1 MKSLVLD
8 TLFENLSLGLL
19 EDHEVRALLYTHCR
33 RRNAKIVLA
42 QLQELLRNLN
52 WDLEYLDELI
62 VNRGPGS
69 YTGVRIAL
77 SVVRTIAQVLKLPI
91 RCVTSLE
98 VMAFQVSPRL
108 KPFPVM
114 LNCTRQEVFWAWFE
128 FNEKGF
134 PEMTSEIELAVL
146 KDLPNVV
153 LESPVHMLQLGQRR
167 DLELNKLEKLFL
179 HYPVPDAWM
188 VHQAVHLGQ
197 VKALPIEQVQPLYI
211 KKDVQIKSLIR
222 E

>member
-52 WDLEYLDELI
+52 WDLENLDELI

-134 PEMTSEIELAVL
+134 PEMTSEIELVLL
-146 KDLPNVV
+146 KDLPNAV
-153 LESPVHMLQLGQRR
+153 LESPAHILQLGQRR
-167 DLELNKLEKLFL
+167 DPELNKLEKLFL

-188 VHQAVHLGQ
+188 IHQAVHLGQ

-211 KKDVQIKSLIR
+211 KKDVQTKSLIR
-222 E
+222 

>member
-52 WDLEYLDELI
+52 WDLENLDELI

-108 KPFPVM
+108 RPFPVM
-114 LNCTRQEVFWAWFE
+114 LNCTRQEVFWAWFT
-128 FNEKGF
+128 FNEKGV
-134 PEMTSEIELAVL
+134 PEMTSEIELVVI
-146 KDLPNVV
+146 KDLPNAV
-153 LESPVHMLQLGQRR
+153 LESPAHILQLGQRR
-167 DLELNKLEKLFL
+167 DPELNKLEKLFL

-188 VHQAVHLGQ
+188 IHQAVHLGQ

-211 KKDVQIKSLIR
+211 KKDVQTKSLIR
-222 E
+222 

>member
-134 PEMTSEIELAVL
+134 PEMTSEIELTVL

-222 E
+222 

>member
-52 WDLEYLDELI
+52 WDLENLDELI

-114 LNCTRQEVFWAWFE
+114 LNCTRQEVFWAWFQ
-128 FNEKGF
+128 FNEKGV
-134 PEMTSEIELAVL
+134 PEMTSEIELVVL
-146 KDLPNVV
+146 KDLPNAV
-153 LESPVHMLQLGQRR
+153 LESPAHILQLGQRR
-167 DLELNKLEKLFL
+167 DPELNKLEKLFL

-188 VHQAVHLGQ
+188 IHQAVHLGQ

-211 KKDVQIKSLIR
+211 KKDVQTKSLIR
-222 E
+222 

>member
-52 WDLEYLDELI
+52 WDLENIDELI

-114 LNCTRQEVFWAWFE
+114 LNCTRQEIFWAWFE

-134 PEMTSEIELAVL
+134 PEMTSEIELVVL
-146 KDLPNVV
+146 KDLPNAV
-153 LESPVHMLQLGQRR
+153 LESPAHILQLGQRR
-167 DLELNKLEKLFL
+167 DPELNKLEKLFL

-188 VHQAVHLGQ
+188 IHQAVHLGQ

-211 KKDVQIKSLIR
+211 KKDVQTKSLIR
-222 E
+222 

>member
-128 FNEKGF
+128 FNEKGV
-134 PEMTSEIELAVL
+134 PEMTSEIELVVL
-146 KDLPNVV
+146 KDLPNAV
-153 LESPVHMLQLGQRR
+153 LESPAHILQLGQRR
-167 DLELNKLEKLFL
+167 DPELNKLEKLFL

-188 VHQAVHLGQ
+188 IHQAVHLGQ

-211 KKDVQIKSLIR
+211 KKDVQTKSLIR
-222 E
+222 

>member
-134 PEMTSEIELAVL
+134 PEMTSEIELVVL
-146 KDLPNVV
+146 KDLPKAV
-153 LESPVHMLQLGQRR
+153 LESPAHILQLGQRR
-167 DLELNKLEKLFL
+167 DPELNKLEKLFL

-188 VHQAVHLGQ
+188 IHQAVHLGQ

-211 KKDVQIKSLIR
+211 KKDVQTKSLIR
-222 E
+222 

>member
-8 TLFENLSLGLL
+8 TLFENLSLGLF

-128 FNEKGF
+128 FNEKGV
-134 PEMTSEIELAVL
+134 PEMTSEIELVVL
-146 KDLPNVV
+146 KDLPNAV
-153 LESPVHMLQLGQRR
+153 LESPAHILQLGQRR
-167 DLELNKLEKLFL
+167 DPELNKLEKLFL

-188 VHQAVHLGQ
+188 IHQAVHLGQ

-211 KKDVQIKSLIR
+211 KKDVQTKRLIR
-222 E
+222 

>member
-52 WDLEYLDELI
+52 WDLENLDELI

-134 PEMTSEIELAVL
+134 PEMTSEIELVVI
-146 KDLPNVV
+146 KDLPNAV
-153 LESPVHMLQLGQRR
+153 LESPAHILQLGQRR
-167 DLELNKLEKLFL
+167 DPELNKLEKLFL

-188 VHQAVHLGQ
+188 IHQAVHLGQ

-211 KKDVQIKSLIR
+211 KKDVQTKSLIR
-222 E
+222 

>member
-52 WDLEYLDELI
+52 WDLENLDELI

-134 PEMTSEIELAVL
+134 PEMTSEIELVVL
-146 KDLPNVV
+146 KDLPNAV
-153 LESPVHMLQLGQRR
+153 LESPAHILQLGQRR
-167 DLELNKLEKLFL
+167 DPELNKLEKLFL

-188 VHQAVHLGQ
+188 IHQAVHLGQ

-211 KKDVQIKSLIR
+211 KKDVQTKRLIR
-222 E
+222 

>member
-1 MKSLVLD
+1 MLD

-19 EDHEVRALLYTHCR
+19 EDREVRALLYTHCS
-33 RRNAKIVLA
+33 RRNAKIILA

-52 WDLEYLDELI
+52 WDLEYFDELI

-128 FNEKGF
+128 INEKGV
-134 PEMTSEIELAVL
+134 PEMTSEIELVVL
-146 KDLPNVV
+146 KDLPNAV

-167 DLELNKLEKLFL
+167 DPELNKLEKLFL

-188 VHQAVHLGQ
+188 IHQAVHLGQ

-211 KKDVQIKSLIR
+211 KKDLQTKSLIR
-222 E
+222 

>member
-52 WDLEYLDELI
+52 WDLENIDELI

-134 PEMTSEIELAVL
+134 PEMTSEIELVVL
-146 KDLPNVV
+146 KDLPNAV
-153 LESPVHMLQLGQRR
+153 LESPAHILQLGQRR
-167 DLELNKLEKLFL
+167 DPELNKLEKLFL
-179 HYPVPDAWM
+179 NYPVPDAWM
-188 VHQAVHLGQ
+188 IHQAVHLGQ

-211 KKDVQIKSLIR
+211 KKDVQTKSLIR
-222 E
+222 

>member
-52 WDLEYLDELI
+52 WDLENLDELI

-77 SVVRTIAQVLKLPI
+77 SVVRTIAQVLELPI

-128 FNEKGF
+128 FNEKGV
-134 PEMTSEIELAVL
+134 PEMTSEIELVVL
-146 KDLPNVV
+146 KDLPNAV
-153 LESPVHMLQLGQRR
+153 LESPAHILQLGQRR
-167 DLELNKLEKLFL
+167 DPELNKLEKLFL

-188 VHQAVHLGQ
+188 IHQAVHLGQ

-211 KKDVQIKSLIR
+211 KKDVQTKSLIR
-222 E
+222 

>member
-19 EDHEVRALLYTHCR
+19 EDHEPRALLYTHCR
-33 RRNAKIVLA
+33 RRNGQIVLA

-52 WDLEYLDELI
+52 WDLECLDELI

-69 YTGVRIAL
+69 YTGVRITL
-77 SVVRTIAQVLKLPI
+77 SVARTIAQVLKLPI

-98 VMAFQVSPRL
+98 VLAFQVLPQ
-108 KPFPVM
+108 KEPFPVM
-114 LNCTRQEVFWAWFE
+114 LNCTRQELFWAWFE

-134 PEMTSEIELAVL
+134 PEMTSEIELTQF
-146 KDLPNVV
+146 KDLPDAT
-153 LESPVHMLQLGQRR
+153 LKSPVHLLQLGKKK

-179 HYPVPDAWM
+179 QYPVPDAWM
-188 VHQAVHLGQ
+188 IHQAAHLGQ
-197 VKALPIEQVQPLYI
+197 VKALPIEQVKPLYL
-211 KKDVQIKSLIR
+211 KKDVQTKS
-222 E
+222 

>member
-1 MKSLVLD
+1 LKSLVLD

-222 E
+222 

>member
-1 MKSLVLD
+1 MKSLILD

-42 QLQELLRNLN
+42 QLQELLKNLN
-52 WDLEYLDELI
+52 WDLENIDELI

-98 VMAFQVSPRL
+98 VMAFQVSPRM

-114 LNCTRQEVFWAWFE
+114 LNCTRQEIFWAWFE

-134 PEMTSEIELAVL
+134 PEMTSEIELVVL
-146 KDLPNVV
+146 KDLPNAV
-153 LESPVHMLQLGQRR
+153 LESPAHILQLGQRR
-167 DLELNKLEKLFL
+167 DPELNKLEKLLL

-188 VHQAVHLGQ
+188 IHQAVHLGQ

-211 KKDVQIKSLIR
+211 KKDVQTKSLIR
-222 E
+222 

>member
-1 MKSLVLD
+1 LKSLVLD

-52 WDLEYLDELI
+52 WDLENLDELI

-128 FNEKGF
+128 FNEKGV
-134 PEMTSEIELAVL
+134 PEMTSEIELVVL
-146 KDLPNVV
+146 KDLPNAV
-153 LESPVHMLQLGQRR
+153 LESPAHILQLGQRR
-167 DLELNKLEKLFL
+167 DPELNKLEKLFL

-188 VHQAVHLGQ
+188 IHQAVHLGQ

-211 KKDVQIKSLIR
+211 KKDVQTKSLIR
-222 E
+222 